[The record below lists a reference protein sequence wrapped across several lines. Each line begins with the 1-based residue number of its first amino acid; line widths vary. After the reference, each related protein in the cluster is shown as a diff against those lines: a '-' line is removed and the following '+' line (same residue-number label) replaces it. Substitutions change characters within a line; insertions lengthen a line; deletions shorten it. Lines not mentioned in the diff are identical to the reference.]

1 MLESED
7 KNDNSEQI
15 IDNSNN
21 IKRIP
26 TKLKI
31 ENFIFKNEVYS
42 DYKPSYFHEAK
53 DNENKDRKS
62 LCFAAIM
69 CSAFYILLIVMI
81 ITGKI
86 YPYIFPC
93 FLLFICACIGTWKVF
108 PFYLFSISTINVI
121 DYLKKRINA
130 KVKLAENLPIPAK
143 YIVDVTGKIDIPK
156 EYNFVS
162 VSKIQYF
169 IDKSLNDFINKYYS
183 KKIDKDDLNKKD
195 IDLLDEDEDEDSK
208 FMKKK
213 IRKKQKKENYKP
225 LNYILIKIQ
234 NLYYGGSEFF
244 EKPYNI
250 LEDFTQLIVI
260 DKKFFYFAKYGSII
274 FSILQIQWIFTLIL
288 DCMKYGDTY
297 ICIHPAK
304 IFIGENNYLSPDIT
318 EINIHGE
325 VIKQEDD
332 NILEI
337 DHERIEKIKRIYRGR
352 VEKLKEKMEI
362 EREKEMEERKELE
375 KYRKKIKM
383 EEKKRKENTETL
395 GLWENNNYKIYVY
408 REYNIVYLNLTV
420 WEDNDVSFYKTI
432 KLGDYNPKIRK
443 EEYEGDTNLTTVF
456 IPKGYNIKII
466 VTNFEYR
473 YNIKIGNG
481 IFDKSFRYNQEE

>member
-1 MLESED
+1 MLEMRI

-21 IKRIP
+21 SKRIP

-31 ENFIFKNEVYS
+31 ENFIFKGQVYFH
-42 DYKPSYFHEAK
+42 YKPSYFHE
-53 DNENKDRKS
+53 DNEKKDRQPMY
-62 LCFAAIM
+62 FAAIS
-69 CSAFYILLIVMI
+69 CSLFHILLIVMI
-81 ITGKI
+81 ITGEI

-93 FLLFICACIGTWKVF
+93 SLLFICACIGTWQVF
-108 PFYLFSISTINVI
+108 PFYLYSISTINVV
-121 DYLKKRINA
+121 DYLKQRINA
-130 KVKLAENLPIPAK
+130 KVKLTKKNPIPAK
-143 YIVDVTGKIDIPK
+143 YIVDATGKIDIPK

-162 VSKIQYF
+162 VCKIQYF
-169 IDKSLNDFINKYYS
+169 IDKSLSDFINKYYS
-183 KKIDKDDLNKKD
+183 KKIDEDDLNKKD
-195 IDLLDEDEDEDSK
+195 IDLLDEDEDEDSE

-213 IRKKQKKENYKP
+213 IKKKKENYKP
-225 LNYILIKIQ
+225 LNYILIKVES
-234 NLYYGGSEFF
+234 LYYRGSEFF
-244 EKPYNI
+244 EKPYNRS
-250 LEDFTQLIVI
+250 EDSTQLIVI

-288 DCMKYGDTY
+288 YLTKYGKNY
-297 ICIHPAK
+297 IIIQPAK
-304 IFIGENNYLSPDIT
+304 IFIGENNYLNPNIT

-337 DHERIEKIKRIYRGR
+337 DHERIEKIKEIYKGR
-352 VEKLKEKMEI
+352 VEKLKEKIEI
-362 EREKEMEERKELE
+362 EREKEMKERKERE
-375 KYRKKIKM
+375 EYRKKIKM

-408 REYNIVYLNLTV
+408 REYNTVYLNLTV
-420 WEDNDVSFYKTI
+420 WEDNNKSFYKTI
-432 KLGDYNPKIRK
+432 KLGDYDPKIRK
-443 EEYEGDTNLTTVF
+443 EEYGGDTNLTTVF
-456 IPKGYNIKII
+456 IPKGYDIKII

-481 IFDKSFRYNQEE
+481 KFDKSFRYNQEE

>member
-1 MLESED
+1 MLEIND
-7 KNDNSEQI
+7 NYDNSEQI
-15 IDNSNN
+15 IGNSNN
-21 IKRIP
+21 SKRIP

-31 ENFIFKNEVYS
+31 ENCIFKKRANF
-42 DYKPSYFHEAK
+42 DYKPSIFYEEN
-53 DNENKDRKS
+53 NENKDRKPTYY
-62 LCFAAIM
+62 AAIM
-69 CSAFYILLIVMI
+69 CSLFHILLIVMI
-81 ITGKI
+81 ITGEI

-93 FLLFICACIGTWKVF
+93 VLLFICACIGTWKVF

-121 DYLKKRINA
+121 DYLKKIINA
-130 KVKLAENLPIPAK
+130 KVKLTEELPIPAK
-143 YIVDVTGKIDIPK
+143 YIVDATGEIDIPK

-169 IDKSLNDFINKYYS
+169 TDKSLSDFINKYYL
-183 KKIDKDDLNKKD
+183 KKIDKDDLNEDD
-195 IDLLDEDEDEDSK
+195 IDLLEEDEDEDSE

-213 IRKKQKKENYKP
+213 NKKKKKENYKP
-225 LNYILIKIQ
+225 LNYILIKIKS
-234 NLYYGGSEFF
+234 LYYRGSEFF
-244 EKPYNI
+244 EKPYNA
-250 LEDFTQLIVI
+250 LTDSTQLIVI

-288 DCMKYGDTY
+288 DLMKYGGTY
-297 ICIHPAK
+297 IIIHPAK
-304 IFIGENNYLSPDIT
+304 IFIDENNYLKPNIT

-337 DHERIEKIKRIYRGR
+337 DHESIKKIKEIYKGR
-352 VEKLKEKMEI
+352 VKKLKEKIEI
-362 EREKEMEERKELE
+362 EREKATEERKKQRE
-375 KYRKKIKM
+375 YRKKKEM

-408 REYNIVYLNLTV
+408 REYNTVYLNLTV
-420 WEDNDVSFYKTI
+420 WEDNDVSVYKTI
-432 KLGDYNPKIRK
+432 TLGDYNPKIGK

-456 IPKGYNIKII
+456 IPKGYDIKII

-481 IFDKSFRYNQEE
+481 KFDKSFRYNQEE